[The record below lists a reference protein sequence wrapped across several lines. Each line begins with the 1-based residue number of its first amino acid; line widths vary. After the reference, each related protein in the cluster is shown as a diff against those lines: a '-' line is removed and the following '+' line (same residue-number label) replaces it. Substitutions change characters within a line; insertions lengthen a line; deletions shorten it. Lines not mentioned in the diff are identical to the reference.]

1 MGMSETSEPREE
13 ELYQNAVK
21 AAEELAR
28 TGKTDRR
35 CLRCGGRFLYEEFG
49 AGSKI
54 RCEDEC
60 GLELTFRGI

>member
-13 ELYQNAVK
+13 EQYQNAVK

-28 TGKTDRR
+28 TGKTERR
-35 CLRCGGRFLYEEFG
+35 CLRCGGRFLYQEFG
-49 AGSKI
+49 AASEI

-60 GLELTFRGI
+60 GFKLTFRGI